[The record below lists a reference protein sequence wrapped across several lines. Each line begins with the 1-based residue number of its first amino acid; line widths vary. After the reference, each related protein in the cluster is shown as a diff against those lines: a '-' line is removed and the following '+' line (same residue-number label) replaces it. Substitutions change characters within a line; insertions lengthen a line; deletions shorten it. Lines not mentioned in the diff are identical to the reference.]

1 MKLLASF
8 KSLKNPLFRRLYVA
22 ELVSLLGDAITW
34 VGIAL
39 LAFQMVGDRSAVVLS
54 IALTLRVAAF
64 VVCSSYAGVL
74 ADQLDRKKILI
85 ITHLLR
91 MVTIG
96 LLAFVQTVYQIY
108 LIVLV
113 VNIFRSF
120 FVPALKASIP
130 QLVPEQ
136 EMYRKAISL
145 YSGTYQVLGVLGPA
159 VAGALAGWFGARSIF
174 LVDATTFFVGAGIL
188 FTLPKALSVDVKDKE
203 SEKGKTWSN
212 IKQGTI
218 PLFKNKQ
225 LRFVLFLQLAAAV
238 VGAQILVNTVGYVK
252 GALAL
257 GNTEYGW
264 IMSAFGL
271 GAAVAAFLLG
281 SLQDRY
287 KLTHLAL
294 FGALLMSL
302 SILPGNVLPLSFLMV
317 FWVGAGFAQS
327 FVNVPMQTLIA
338 DTIPKNRQGRVYG
351 AHFAWS
357 HFWWALAYPLA
368 GLMGEGLQIPFFFW
382 GGIISLVLILLC
394 WTIFSPKRSQTIG
407 QAIDS

>member
-174 LVDATTFFVGAGIL
+174 LVDAATFFVGAGIL
-188 FTLPKALSVDVKDKE
+188 FTLPKALSVDAKDKE
-203 SEKGKTWSN
+203 PEKGKTAPSSS
-212 IKQGTI
+212 
-218 PLFKNKQ
+218 PLTRSSTGSLAVRKMTGLLKPP
-225 LRFVLFLQLAAAV
+225 LRR
-238 VGAQILVNTVGYVK
+238 LVITSHPSF
-252 GALAL
+252 L
-257 GNTEYGW
+257 GNITSNTRRSGE
-264 IMSAFGL
+264 F
-271 GAAVAAFLLG
+271 FLANSIPCSP
-281 SLQDRY
+281 SLATSTS
-287 KLTHLAL
+287 KPA
-294 FGALLMSL
+294 
-302 SILPGNVLPLSFLMV
+302 SINPFL
-317 FWVGAGFAQS
+317 
-327 FVNVPMQTLIA
+327 
-338 DTIPKNRQGRVYG
+338 R
-351 AHFAWS
+351 
-357 HFWWALAYPLA
+357 
-368 GLMGEGLQIPFFFW
+368 
-382 GGIISLVLILLC
+382 
-394 WTIFSPKRSQTIG
+394 
-407 QAIDS
+407 